1 MISNETMRTAGSV
14 KFAHVAGQRAEG
26 VTGDV
31 LTSCGKTSTS
41 KEAGDDTI
49 PHVLLLPVALNGTV
63 ERREHPTP
71 DTEVTTGNWCTS
83 LDDREGTDEPITL
96 QQGELVRRRYISY

>member
-1 MISNETMRTAGSV
+1 MEETGRV
-14 KFAHVAGQRAEG
+14 KREG
-26 VTGDV
+26 T

-71 DTEVTTGNWCTS
+71 DTEVTASDGSSS
-83 LDDREGTDEPITL
+83 LDD
-96 QQGELVRRRYISY
+96 